1 MTNPGGAAPE
11 STKDPL
17 AIGLGSLGAGIGFGS
32 SLMSAAQIITAILRD
47 YRTTDP
53 VTDPASK
60 ALTAGLLLAIGVG
73 GGFAWYRS
81 YPLDN
86 IWQRGVIAIL
96 GAVGALLIGFLG
108 APIYRWINIPGL
120 IAWVLIGVIIG
131 ILGNRWAMSGRGVEG
146 S

>member
-1 MTNPGGAAPE
+1 
-11 STKDPL
+11 
-17 AIGLGSLGAGIGFGS
+17 
-32 SLMSAAQIITAILRD
+32 MSAAQIITAILRD

-81 YPLDN
+81 FPLDN

-120 IAWVLIGVIIG
+120 IAWVLIGIIIG
-131 ILGNRWAMSGRGVEG
+131 ILGNRWAMGGKGVEG
-146 S
+146 L

>member
-1 MTNPGGAAPE
+1 MSGAPAE

-17 AIGLGSLGAGIGFGS
+17 AIGIGSLGGGIGFGS
-32 SLMSAAQIITAILRD
+32 AVMSAAQIITAILRD

-60 ALTAGLLLAIGVG
+60 ALTAGLLLAIGLG

-81 YPLDN
+81 FPLDN
-86 IWQRGVIAIL
+86 IWQRGVIAVL
-96 GAVGALLIGFLG
+96 GAVGALLVGFLG

-120 IAWVLIGVIIG
+120 AVWVVIGVIIG
-131 ILGNRWAMSGRGVEG
+131 MLGNRWALRGKGVEG
-146 S
+146 L

>member
-1 MTNPGGAAPE
+1 MTGAAPE

-17 AIGLGSLGAGIGFGS
+17 AIGLGALGAGVGFGS
-32 SLMSAAQIITAILRD
+32 SLMSAAQIITAVLRD

-81 YPLDN
+81 FPLDN
-86 IWQRGVIAIL
+86 I
-96 GAVGALLIGFLG
+96 
-108 APIYRWINIPGL
+108 
-120 IAWVLIGVIIG
+120 
-131 ILGNRWAMSGRGVEG
+131 
-146 S
+146 

>member
-1 MTNPGGAAPE
+1 LSGAPAE

-17 AIGLGSLGAGIGFGS
+17 AIGIGSLGGGIGFGS
-32 SLMSAAQIITAILRD
+32 AVMSAAQIITAILRD

-60 ALTAGLLLAIGVG
+60 ALTAGLLLAIGLG

-81 YPLDN
+81 FPLDN
-86 IWQRGVIAIL
+86 IWQRGVIAVL
-96 GAVGALLIGFLG
+96 GAVGALLVGFLG

-120 IAWVLIGVIIG
+120 AVWVVIGVIIG
-131 ILGNRWAMSGRGVEG
+131 MLGNRWALRGKGVEG
-146 S
+146 L

>member
-1 MTNPGGAAPE
+1 LTHGGTTPE

-17 AIGLGSLGAGIGFGS
+17 AIGLGSLGGGVGFGS
-32 SLMSAAQIITAILRD
+32 ALISTAQIITAILRD

-81 YPLDN
+81 FPLDN

-108 APIYRWINIPGL
+108 APIYRLINIPGL

-131 ILGNRWAMSGRGVEG
+131 IMGNRWALRGKGVEQ

>member
-1 MTNPGGAAPE
+1 LTSGGGVPE
-11 STKDPL
+11 SAKDPL
-17 AIGLGSLGAGIGFGS
+17 AIGLGSLGAGVGFGS
-32 SLMSAAQIITAILRD
+32 ALMSAAQIVTAILRD

-60 ALTAGLLLAIGVG
+60 ALTVGLLLAIGVG
-73 GGFAWYRS
+73 GGVAWYRS

-86 IWQRGVIAIL
+86 IWQRGVIAVL

-131 ILGNRWAMSGRGVEG
+131 ILANRWASRGRGMEEA
-146 S
+146 

>member
-1 MTNPGGAAPE
+1 MTGAAPE

-17 AIGLGSLGAGIGFGS
+17 AIGLGALGAGVGFGS
-32 SLMSAAQIITAILRD
+32 SLMSAAQIITAVLRD

-53 VTDPASK
+53 VNDPASK

-81 YPLDN
+81 FPLDN

-131 ILGNRWAMSGRGVEG
+131 ILGNRRASKGRGVEEA
-146 S
+146 